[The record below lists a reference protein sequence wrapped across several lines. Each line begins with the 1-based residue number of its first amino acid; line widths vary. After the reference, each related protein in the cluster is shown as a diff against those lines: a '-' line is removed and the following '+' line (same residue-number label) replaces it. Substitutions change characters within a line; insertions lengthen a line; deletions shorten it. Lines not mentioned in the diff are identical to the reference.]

1 MLWAPGSKDLV
12 QLQLE
17 SANAKDYEL
26 DLEADQSVN
35 EMDLVEIRSH
45 TSGERHRYRDS
56 AKSSVNKTDEETK
69 EPVVREDV
77 KGFALIVKETY
88 SENILDICQKV
99 RPLTFLSGLKL
110 SDDSQEER
118 PLFCAGSESELV
130 IIVDE
135 SALIS
140 AIDQK

>member
-1 MLWAPGSKDLV
+1 M
-12 QLQLE
+12 
-17 SANAKDYEL
+17 
-26 DLEADQSVN
+26 EADQSIN

-45 TSGERHRYRDS
+45 TTTERHRYSTS
-56 AKSSVNKTDEETK
+56 ANSSVKSLNKTDEETK
-69 EPVVREDV
+69 EHGNSSIIREDV
-77 KGFALIVKETY
+77 KGFALIVKERYT
-88 SENILDICQKV
+88 ENILNICQKV
-99 RPLTFLSGLKL
+99 RPFTFLSGLKP

-130 IIVDE
+130 IITDE